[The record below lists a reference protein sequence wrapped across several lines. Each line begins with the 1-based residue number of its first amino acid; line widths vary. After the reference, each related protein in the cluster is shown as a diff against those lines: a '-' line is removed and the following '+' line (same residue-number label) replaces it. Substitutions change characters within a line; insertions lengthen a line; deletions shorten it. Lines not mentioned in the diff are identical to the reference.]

1 MEGDS
6 HRYLAESS
14 KICFTSWTRFL
25 LKFLHGVLVIDIGTN
40 FISTH
45 PCILTEYSIFPG
57 RVYTTAVCYFFLFN
71 KFHIYATNIPVWLSK
86 GLSTLDQIFVSLQII
101 SQQIKVL
108 FNILFLCFLLFPPL
122 FKSPSH
128 IPPLWLEVEPVLQ
141 VCGSVAGEA
150 MPFSA
155 ETLHLPFCWLRGD
168 FCVPGLQV
176 LKFSIKQLYIS
187 LHSNILKRVLEI
199 GY

>member
-6 HRYLAESS
+6 HRYLSESS

-108 FNILFLCFLLFPPL
+108 LTSSFYVFSYFPPYLSLPHTFHPSGLRWSLCSRSVAVWQGRRCLFLQKLCTCHSAGSGEISVCLGC
-122 FKSPSH
+122 KYWNS
-128 IPPLWLEVEPVLQ
+128 VL
-141 VCGSVAGEA
+141 
-150 MPFSA
+150 
-155 ETLHLPFCWLRGD
+155 
-168 FCVPGLQV
+168 
-176 LKFSIKQLYIS
+176 
-187 LHSNILKRVLEI
+187 SNCM
-199 GY
+199 YHFTATF